1 MIQSHAGR
9 RSLLVHYPQ
18 AEDAVSMIEP
28 RSSDCSPG
36 VHDKLVFSSVVKPA
50 TSPPPPDLI
59 DRRQQEGA
67 QHGGGGDGPR
77 GIAGMIAG
85 DEAEEGDVAID
96 PSAYWQELPP
106 GMYSLAI
113 RNAPS
118 AGMGQ
123 PYRGRQDSSNGGDDH
138 SPGVC
143 GSETPAGAIIS
154 QQHHLFIDR
163 PLPWGLGAI
172 ESHAWADELILRV
185 SEYVRPE
192 RSLGAS
198 TGGSTSNGSTF
209 PFQLNQQT
217 EDNQSACDLEGGLGV
232 RGNGPHERWVR
243 LLLSE
248 IAK

>member
-50 TSPPPPDLI
+50 TSPPPPDPM

-67 QHGGGGDGPR
+67 QHEGGVDPK

-106 GMYSLAI
+106 GMYSLAF
-113 RNAPS
+113 RHDPP

-123 PYRGRQDSSNGGDDH
+123 PCTGRQDSSNGDDH
-138 SPGVC
+138 SQGVC
-143 GSETPAGAIIS
+143 GSKTPARALIS
-154 QQHHLFIDR
+154 QRHHLSVDR

-192 RSLGAS
+192 RPLGAS
-198 TGGSTSNGSTF
+198 TGGSTSSGSTL
-209 PFQLNQQT
+209 PFQPNQQT
-217 EDNQSACDLEGGLGV
+217 EDNNQLACDLGGLVV

-248 IAK
+248 LAK